1 MSYQNTAPWSTDV
14 VFIVEQHECV
24 AEAHLKDLPS
34 LLNQALEEKSLMDN
48 KYALIGFGGPDRYLV
63 RKAQGDTFIS
73 PFSLCFW
80 FSSLPSC
87 PG

>member
-1 MSYQNTAPWSTDV
+1 MSYQNTAPWSADV

-48 KYALIGFGGPDRYLV
+48 KYALIGFGGPDRYLEPQV
-63 RKAQGDTFIS
+63 FTAGATDIFDDHEHVVTSMSR
-73 PFSLCFW
+73 
-80 FSSLPSC
+80 
-87 PG
+87 